1 MVSTILS
8 PLYIDKSCL
17 RIVFEASQF
26 ESQSQ
31 FYEVILRFCPLLF
44 QGRPHHR
51 NKPSTF
57 ITPTATSVHSHFSN
71 FDDFLL
77 PSGFF
82 SNTLKYSISMIQ
94 HCLSSFQTLM
104 RPGLLASVIL
114 SHSTVKSQG
123 NFTFSFSTTVSVL
136 CSQHFL
142 FSPVCI

>member
-1 MVSTILS
+1 MLRTECKIRKGPLDILKISIGDKYKYIFCHLPFFSQEMPYLKQMTMVSTILS

-94 HCLSSFQTLM
+94 HCLSSF
-104 RPGLLASVIL
+104 
-114 SHSTVKSQG
+114 
-123 NFTFSFSTTVSVL
+123 
-136 CSQHFL
+136 
-142 FSPVCI
+142 